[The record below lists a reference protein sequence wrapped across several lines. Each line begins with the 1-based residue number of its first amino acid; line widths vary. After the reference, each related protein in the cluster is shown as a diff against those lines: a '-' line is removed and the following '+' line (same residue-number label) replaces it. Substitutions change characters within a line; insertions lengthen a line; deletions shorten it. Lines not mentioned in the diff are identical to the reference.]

1 MNQAHLGV
9 GLAVLAYL
17 LWGFQPIY
25 WKQLLDVN
33 SYELI
38 LHRVVWSYPILIFF
52 LAINGEFKAYWE
64 AITTLSTYKVYT
76 VSALLLGINF
86 FFSLWAV
93 NAGHILQMSLGY
105 FVNPL
110 VSVLLGVVFLKERLP
125 TLQWVA
131 IGIATIGVIIVTIG
145 YGEFPWIALTI
156 AAVFGF
162 YGLVQ
167 KKAPLSGLVGCSVEL
182 LLLTVPCL
190 IAVIVLEIRGTSAFG
205 HSGATTNWLIV
216 GCGAAT
222 ILPQIAFVSCLKSI
236 TLSVLGI
243 VQFLGPTIQTLVG
256 VFMYDENFSVMKLA
270 GFICVWISL
279 VVFTIDGLRPK
290 PKEIEDSPKV
300 DNDENTS
307 SDGNSKADY
316 RADVDSKV

>member
-1 MNQAHLGV
+1 MNDATLGV
-9 GLAVLAYL
+9 GFALLAYL

-38 LHRVVWSYPILIFF
+38 LHRVAWSYPILLAF
-52 LAINGEFKAYWE
+52 LAINGELKTYWT
-64 AITTLSTYKVYT
+64 AITTPATYKVYS
-76 VSALLLGINF
+76 VSAVLLGINF

-110 VSVLLGVVFLKERLP
+110 FSVLLGVVFLKERLP
-125 TLQWVA
+125 LLQWIA
-131 IGIATIGVIIVTIG
+131 IGIATIGVVIVTIG

-182 LLLTVPCL
+182 LMLFIPCFIALL
-190 IAVIVLEIRGTSAFG
+190 VLEFRGTGVFG
-205 HSGATTNWLIV
+205 HSGASTNWLIV

-222 ILPQIAFVSCLKSI
+222 ILPQIAFVSCLKYI
-236 TLSVLGI
+236 TLSVLGV
-243 VQFLGPTIQTLVG
+243 VQFVGPTIQTLVG
-256 VFMYDENFSVMKLA
+256 VFMYDEDFSSMKLA
-270 GFICVWISL
+270 GFCCVWVSL
-279 VVFTIDGLRPK
+279 VIFTFDGLRSK
-290 PKEIEDSPKV
+290 PNKSSNADDDVKDLEG
-300 DNDENTS
+300 DENTS
-307 SDGNSKADY
+307 SDNNSKAEY
-316 RADVDSKV
+316 QSVV